1 MNDSQNT
8 DEHELEKIRMKKMQA
23 LMEQKK
29 RQENAQKQTVSIQD
43 KVDFVLKVV
52 LEPDAYQH
60 LKHLQQ
66 NEPNVYQ
73 YIFNELVGQEVV
85 QNIDYLIAII
95 QRQGGVPRRIPRDVI
110 VYLERKAKGIKSQ
123 IRVKRGDEVMDLG
136 SYLKKE

>member
-1 MNDSQNT
+1 MNDNQNT
-8 DEHELEKIRMKKMQA
+8 DEHELEKIRMKKMQS

-29 RQENAQKQTVSIQD
+29 RQENAQKQNVSIQD

-52 LEPDAYQH
+52 LDPDAYQH

-66 NEPNVYQ
+66 IEPNVYQ

-95 QRQGGVPRRIPRDVI
+95 RRQGGVPRRIPRDVI